1 MIPESGLT
9 HVRQWI
15 DERNARLPPR
25 AQGLIRYEID
35 LTDRA
40 ITILECRPPWHDDMG
55 PEWTRHPICRFRY
68 TKVRNE
74 WSLYW
79 RDRHLR
85 FHEYDLVDSTPLI
98 DDLIAEVDRD
108 PTGIF
113 WG

>member
-9 HVRQWI
+9 RVRKWI

-40 ITILECRPPWHDDMG
+40 ITILECRPPWSDDMG
-55 PEWTRHPICRFRY
+55 PDWTRHPICRFRY

-85 FHEYDLVDSTPLI
+85 FHEYDLVHPTPLI
-98 DDLIAEVDRD
+98 DDLIAEVERD
-108 PTGIF
+108 PTCIF